1 MFPIGDD
8 DTSRRTVP
16 LVTYALIALNVLFF
30 FVELSGGDAFIGKW
44 AFVPSRFLANPFGDF
59 LTLFTSMFMH
69 AGWVHLGGNML
80 YLWIFGDNV
89 EDRFGHIKFTIFY
102 LLCGLAA
109 TFAQLA
115 FSLGSN
121 VPNLGA
127 SGAIAGVL
135 GAYILLFP
143 QGKVRVLQGQRVI
156 QVPAL
161 IVIGIWIVLQFFSG
175 IGSIANT
182 AQTGGVAYMAHI
194 GGFLAGFVLTFCFVG
209 VAGRR
214 RRAES
219 LRRWRG
225 GRRGGGLCFFRGGP
239 PPEKE

>member
-8 DTSRRTVP
+8 NTSRRTVP

-30 FVELSGGDAFIGKW
+30 FVELTGGDAFIGEW
-44 AFVPSRFLANPFGDF
+44 AFVPARFLANPFSDSV
-59 LTLFTSMFMH
+59 TLFTSMFMH

-161 IVIGIWIVLQFFSG
+161 IVIGLWIVLQLFSG
-175 IGSIANT
+175 IGSIAST
-182 AQTGGVAYMAHI
+182 AQSGGVAYMAHI
-194 GGFLAGFVLTFCFVG
+194 GGFVAGFALTFL
-209 VAGRR
+209 
-214 RRAES
+214 
-219 LRRWRG
+219 LRGSRG
-225 GRRGGGLCFFRGGP
+225 AQAMG
-239 PPEKE
+239 